1 MLNIDSLLLTG
12 KSNPFSSI
20 LQSTWSNFG
29 KGFVGFT
36 DTERLLISVNLGRFL
51 SDTNP
56 NLHLTEIFDLA
67 LILS

>member
-20 LQSTWSNFG
+20 LPSTWSNLD

-36 DTERLLISVNLGRFL
+36 DTERLLISVNLGRSL

-56 NLHLTEIFDLA
+56 NLHLTGIFGLA